1 MTVNSN
7 TNLFKYS
14 IVLSFLLVLNYFLWS
29 INSYQIFK
37 FINLFFI
44 FGLLVF
50 FFLSRDFNYFWYLKI
65 VVFLMFIIS
74 LGTPTIPN
82 DSRLI
87 YLFSAKILFYESYL
101 YTFLEN
107 YGLSVNNYF
116 DIVNSRPKFSATL
129 TASFAQLIGNWNE
142 VYPKATNII
151 IALPPL
157 LCLCAFISKKNFSSF
172 WLFLILF
179 FSGKLFING
188 LLDSIIGIYFVA
200 CFFITYKIIFSE
212 SKSQKYFYYISLILF
227 SITLTLIK
235 NEGFFMIMT
244 ILVSSVLLSLCYRKK
259 INFFYILN
267 ILISFLPI
275 LIWKII
281 VKSQNIKFE
290 WVQSGDVFGRVIE
303 RITNIEDLSNIFT
316 FILNNEKLIISLFFF
331 ILTCAFSFKK
341 NRKLII
347 FTSLNFLIYFF
358 LIILGLLVSPHDLLV
373 QLEASFVRTFV
384 PLILLLC
391 YSSLLLIKNI
401 DKKEP
406 LI

>member
-1 MTVNSN
+1 
-7 TNLFKYS
+7 
-14 IVLSFLLVLNYFLWS
+14 
-29 INSYQIFK
+29 
-37 FINLFFI
+37 
-44 FGLLVF
+44 
-50 FFLSRDFNYFWYLKI
+50 
-65 VVFLMFIIS
+65 
-74 LGTPTIPN
+74 
-82 DSRLI
+82 
-87 YLFSAKILFYESYL
+87 
-101 YTFLEN
+101 
-107 YGLSVNNYF
+107 
-116 DIVNSRPKFSATL
+116 
-129 TASFAQLIGNWNE
+129 
-142 VYPKATNII
+142 
-151 IALPPL
+151 
-157 LCLCAFISKKNFSSF
+157 
-172 WLFLILF
+172 
-179 FSGKLFING
+179 
-188 LLDSIIGIYFVA
+188 
-200 CFFITYKIIFSE
+200 
-212 SKSQKYFYYISLILF
+212 
-227 SITLTLIK
+227 
-235 NEGFFMIMT
+235 MIMT